1 MEIVIEYVF
10 LQNFFIDLMILKATE
25 KILHNKGKHFVVLS
39 IIAAAFAVIMPLFY
53 LQTVFELILK
63 LFFAAF
69 IVSLTFNYKKLTT
82 FLKIYL
88 VFMFVTF
95 LFGGVNYF
103 FVQAFG
109 NLNSLIVLGIV
120 TSTYFLFN
128 WVYRYVNIRKNIEK
142 FCYDVVLK
150 KDENLIKCKGFLDTG
165 NLAFDPLTHRPVCII
180 GLKLFEELFC
190 DISFKDILLGKID
203 LSKLKLGHYITLGT
217 VEGQGKM
224 LTFQID
230 GLKIDGKDEIEKPM
244 LGLSLK
250 NYAAYD
256 MILHNSFA
264 GV

>member
-10 LQNFFIDLMILKATE
+10 LQNFFIDLMILKTTE
-25 KILHNKGKHFVVLS
+25 KILHEKGRLFVVMS
-39 IIAAAFAVIMPLFY
+39 IIAASFAVTLPLFY

-63 LFFAAF
+63 LFFAVF
-69 IVSLTFNYKKLTT
+69 IVSLTFDFKKFST

-95 LFGGVNYF
+95 LYGGVNYF

-109 NLNSLIVLGIV
+109 DLNSLLVLAIV
-120 TSTYFLFN
+120 TITYFLFN
-128 WVYRYVNIRKNIEK
+128 WVYRYVNKRKNIEK
-142 FCYDVVLK
+142 FCFDVVLK
-150 KDENLIKCKGFLDTG
+150 KDENIVRCKGFLDTG
-165 NLAFDPLTHRPVCII
+165 NMAIDPLTKRPVCII

-190 DISFKDILLGKID
+190 DIDFKDIVLGNID
-203 LSKLKLGHYITLGT
+203 LGKLKLGHYISVGT
-217 VEGQGKM
+217 VGSQDKM

-230 GLKIDGKDEIEKPM
+230 GIMVDGKDEIEKPM

-250 NYAAYD
+250 NYSMYD

-264 GV
+264 GI